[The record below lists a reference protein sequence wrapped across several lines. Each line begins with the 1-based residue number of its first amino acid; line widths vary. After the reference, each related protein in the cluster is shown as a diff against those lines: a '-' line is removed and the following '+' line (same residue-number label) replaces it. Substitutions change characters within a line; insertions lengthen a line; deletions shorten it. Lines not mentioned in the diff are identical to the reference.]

1 MCQHCQKPKNESN
14 DTDGIGQTCAT
25 SPESIISIN
34 PLVDPRR
41 YGLNFL
47 PKDELIDIIINLQNE
62 REAADRATSLTVIGL
77 VVTIIVIAIASI
89 IGQY

>member
-1 MCQHCQKPKNESN
+1 MCQHCQKPENESN
-14 DTDGIGQTCAT
+14 AEGVGQTCAT
-25 SPESIISIN
+25 SPESIISIS
-34 PLVDPRR
+34 PLVDPRK

-62 REAADRATSLTVIGL
+62 REAADRATSLTVIGI
-77 VVTIIVIAIASI
+77 VAAIIVIAIASI